1 MKQNENGVTV
11 IQTILNLLGTDRSQE
26 IVFMIDVFSM
36 GREQANEDS

>member
-1 MKQNENGVTV
+1 MKQNVNGVAMS
-11 IQTILNLLGTDRSQE
+11 QTILNILGAGRSQE

>member
-1 MKQNENGVTV
+1 MKQNVNGVTAS
-11 IQTILNLLGTDRSQE
+11 QTILNLLGAGRSQE